1 MIPYLENLNK
11 MQKYLSSNLAGG
23 FEIKFLPFSGGV
35 DEQPYI
41 WDRTITKIID
51 ALNSMK

>member
-1 MIPYLENLNK
+1 MIPYLKNLRK
-11 MQKYLSSNLAGG
+11 MQKYLSANLAGG
-23 FEIKFLPFSGGV
+23 FEIKFLPFSGGL

-41 WDRTITKIID
+41 WFNAAKEILD